1 MTDFNLRIAAMRRYA
16 VMAATCMTFLG
27 AYGTAQAELGGRL
40 GESMAA
46 ESNADLHIAAMTRN
60 PGVTVLTAITNG
72 ITVKQ
77 YAAPDGRI
85 FAVSW
90 SGPAKPDLQA
100 LLGAAFPAMNQPDK
114 ERSSLGLG
122 VVRQANLV
130 IESYGRLR
138 DFHGDAYIPSLTPQ
152 GFAF

>member
-1 MTDFNLRIAAMRRYA
+1 
-16 VMAATCMTFLG
+16 MAATCMATFG
-27 AYGTAQAELGGRL
+27 VFGTAQAELGGRL
-40 GESMAA
+40 GSSMAA
-46 ESNADLHIAAMTRN
+46 ESNANLHIAAMSRN
-60 PGVTVLTAITNG
+60 PGVTILTAIANG

-100 LLGAAFPAMNQPDK
+100 LLGAAFPAINQPDK
-114 ERSSLGLG
+114 KLSSLGLG
-122 VVRQANLV
+122 VVRQADLV